1 METEAGFKV
10 TGPRSSTI
18 TGPEMRLTAGKPRLR
33 NNVMYVVPLFMVGGI
48 IAEVA
53 SAINVPPQ
61 YLELLLYH

>member
-33 NNVMYVVPLFMVGGI
+33 NNNVCSSI
-48 IAEVA
+48 IYGWWNK
-53 SAINVPPQ
+53 S
-61 YLELLLYH
+61 